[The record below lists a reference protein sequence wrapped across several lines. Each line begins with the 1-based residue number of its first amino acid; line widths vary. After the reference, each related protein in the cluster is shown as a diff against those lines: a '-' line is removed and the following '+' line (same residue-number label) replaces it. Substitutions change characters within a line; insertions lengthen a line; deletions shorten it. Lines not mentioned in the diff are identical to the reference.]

1 MYSLSILLLNSTSIM
16 IHKSQDLIG
25 NFIPGYLHF
34 NSTRLSC
41 FLICATG
48 TVLGINRNC
57 KDEEDTILSLIDSLE
72 KLVGLSDLTSLA
84 FSIIQDAKQERN
96 ISILTR

>member
-1 MYSLSILLLNSTSIM
+1 M

-25 NFIPGYLHF
+25 NFIPEYLHF

-41 FLICATG
+41 FLMCATG

-72 KLVGLSDLTSLA
+72 KLVGFSLA
-84 FSIIQDAKQERN
+84 FPIIQDANKRE
-96 ISILTR
+96 ISVF